1 MNPHVLFW
9 IPAALRLAG
18 IWIGSAVLWYFF
30 GPVIGLLAG
39 LALTTAMTI
48 VQLYYLSALDIW
60 LDSPRSDRLPD
71 GWGAWHAVYSHLYR
85 LNHDEEKSKKELTE
99 WLTRFR
105 EAMNFLPDGVAI
117 MDNVLFLDWCNPM
130 AEKHLGLDLGRD
142 RDMRITNLV
151 RDPAFIDYVIL
162 GKYDEPLEMKFN
174 DRYLVLQIIPFGN
187 RRQILVTHDKTDS
200 IRTEKIRRDFIANAS
215 HELRT
220 PLTVINGFLELAI
233 AQPDLDRETRLSHL
247 NMMREQGERMQSLV
261 EDMLTLTNLESNDY
275 PIRRE
280 PFDAPLLVKNIYQ
293 AAQALSGGRHVFE
306 LEMDGPETLYGSM
319 DEIRTAFTNLVTN
332 AIRYTP
338 DGGSITLKWT
348 STEEGPRFSVRDTGI
363 GIEAKHIPRLTQRF
377 YQVDK
382 SRSRQVNGTGLGLSI
397 VRHVLLRHEARL
409 DIESEPGKG
418 SEFSAQFSRRILV
431 P

>member
-9 IPAALRLAG
+9 IPAALRLAL

-30 GPVIGLLAG
+30 GPIIGLLAG
-39 LALTTAMTI
+39 LAFTTAIT
-48 VQLYYLSALDIW
+48 VSQLYYLSALDIW

-85 LNHDEEKSKKELTE
+85 LSHDEEKSKKELTE

-105 EAMNFLPDGVAI
+105 EAMSFLPDGVAI
-117 MDNVLFLDWCNPM
+117 LDNVLFLDWCNPV
-130 AEKHLGLDLGRD
+130 AEKHLGLDLERD

-151 RDPAFIDYVIL
+151 RNPAFIDYIIL
-162 GKYDEPLEMKFN
+162 GRYDQPLEMKLN

-187 RRQILVTHDKTDS
+187 RQHILVTHDKTDTV
-200 IRTEKIRRDFIANAS
+200 RTEKIRRDFVANAS

-220 PLTVINGFLELAI
+220 PLTVINVFLEVAI

-247 NMMREQGERMQSLV
+247 KMMKEQGERMQTLV
-261 EDMLTLTNLESNDY
+261 DGMLTLTNLESNDY
-275 PIRRE
+275 PLKHE
-280 PFDAPLLVKNIYQ
+280 PFDAALLVRQIFE
-293 AAQALSGGRHVFE
+293 AGQALSAGRHVFE
-306 LEMDGPETLYGSM
+306 LETDGPETLYGSM

-338 DGGSITLKWT
+338 DGGKITVKWT
-348 STEEGPRFSVRDTGI
+348 SNEEGPRFSVRDTGI

-382 SRSRQVNGTGLGLSI
+382 SRSRLVNGTGLGLSI
-397 VRHVLLRHEARL
+397 VRHILLRHDAKL
-409 DIESEPGKG
+409 DIASEPGKG
-418 SEFSAQFSRRILV
+418 SEFSAQFTRRVLV

>member
-9 IPAALRLAG
+9 IPAALRLIL

-30 GPVIGLLAG
+30 GPIVGLLVG
-39 LALTTAMTI
+39 LALTTAMT
-48 VQLYYLSALDIW
+48 VMQLYYLSALDIW

-71 GWGAWHAVYSHLYR
+71 GWGAWHAVYAHLYR
-85 LNHDEEKSKKELTE
+85 LNRDEEKSKKELTE

-105 EAMNFLPDGVAI
+105 EAMSFLPDGVAI
-117 MDNVLFLDWCNPM
+117 MDNVLFLEWCNPV
-130 AEKHLGLDLGRD
+130 AEKHLGLDLERD

-151 RDPAFIDYVIL
+151 RVPAFIDYIIL
-162 GKYDEPLEMKFN
+162 GRYDEPLELKFN
-174 DRYLVLQIIPFGN
+174 DRYLMLQIVPFGN
-187 RRQILVTHDKTDS
+187 RRQILVTHDRTDLV
-200 IRTEKIRRDFIANAS
+200 RTEKIRRDFVANAS

-220 PLTVINGFLELAI
+220 PLTVINGFLEVAL
-233 AQPDLDRETRLSHL
+233 AQPDLDRETRLAHL
-247 NMMREQGERMQSLV
+247 QMMKEQGQRMQALV

-275 PIRRE
+275 PLKRE
-280 PFDAPLLVKNIYQ
+280 AFDAPELIDGILH
-293 AAQALSGGRHVFE
+293 AAQALSGGRHTIT
-306 LEMDGPETLYGSM
+306 LEMGGPQTLYGSA

-338 DGGSITLKWT
+338 DGGSIRLSWKTAD
-348 STEEGPRFSVRDTGI
+348 EGPRFSVTDTGI

-397 VRHVLLRHEARL
+397 VRHILLRHEGYL

-418 SEFSAQFSRRILV
+418 STFSAQFSRRILV

>member
-1 MNPHVLFW
+1 
-9 IPAALRLAG
+9 
-18 IWIGSAVLWYFF
+18 
-30 GPVIGLLAG
+30 
-39 LALTTAMTI
+39 
-48 VQLYYLSALDIW
+48 
-60 LDSPRSDRLPD
+60 
-71 GWGAWHAVYSHLYR
+71 
-85 LNHDEEKSKKELTE
+85 
-99 WLTRFR
+99 
-105 EAMNFLPDGVAI
+105 
-117 MDNVLFLDWCNPM
+117 
-130 AEKHLGLDLGRD
+130 
-142 RDMRITNLV
+142 
-151 RDPAFIDYVIL
+151 
-162 GKYDEPLEMKFN
+162 
-174 DRYLVLQIIPFGN
+174 
-187 RRQILVTHDKTDS
+187 
-200 IRTEKIRRDFIANAS
+200 
-215 HELRT
+215 
-220 PLTVINGFLELAI
+220 
-233 AQPDLDRETRLSHL
+233 
-247 NMMREQGERMQSLV
+247 MMREQGERMQSLV

-280 PFDAPLLVKNIYQ
+280 PFDALLLVKNIYQ

-332 AIRYTP
+332 AVRYTP

-363 GIEAKHIPRLTQRF
+363 GIEAKHIPRLTHRF

>member
-9 IPAALRLAG
+9 IPAALRLAI

-39 LALTTAMTI
+39 LVLTTAIT
-48 VQLYYLSALDIW
+48 VSQLYYLSALDIW

-85 LNHDEEKSKKELTE
+85 LSHEEEKSKKELTE

-105 EAMNFLPDGVAI
+105 EAMSFLPDGVAI
-117 MDNVLFLDWCNPM
+117 MENVLFLEWCNPM
-130 AEKHLGLDLGRD
+130 AEKHLGLDLERD
-142 RDMRITNLV
+142 KDMRITNLV
-151 RDPAFIDYVIL
+151 RNPAFIDYVVL
-162 GKYDEPLEMKFN
+162 GRYDEPLEMTFN
-174 DRYLVLQIIPFGN
+174 DRFLLLQIIPFGN

-200 IRTEKIRRDFIANAS
+200 VRTEKIRRDFVANAS

-220 PLTVINGFLELAI
+220 PLTVINGFLEVALAN
-233 AQPDLDRETRLSHL
+233 PDLDRETRLSHL
-247 NMMREQGERMQSLV
+247 TLMKEQGERMQSLV
-261 EDMLTLTNLESNDY
+261 EGMLTLTNLESDDY
-275 PIRRE
+275 PLKRE
-280 PFDAPLLVKNIYQ
+280 PFNAIELVRQIYQ
-293 AAQALSGGRHVFE
+293 AALALSNGRHAIS
-306 LEMDGPETLYGSM
+306 LNDNGPERLYGSV

-338 DGGSITLKWT
+338 EGGKIAIDWS
-348 STEEGPRFSVRDTGI
+348 STEEGPRFSVKDTGI

-382 SRSRQVNGTGLGLSI
+382 SRSRKVNGTGLGLSI
-397 VRHVLLRHEARL
+397 VRHVLLRHDAHL
-409 DIESEPGKG
+409 AIESEPGAG
-418 SEFSAQFSRRILV
+418 STFTARFNRRILV

>member
-9 IPAALRLAG
+9 IPAALRLAI

-39 LALTTAMTI
+39 LVLTTAIT
-48 VQLYYLSALDIW
+48 VSQLYYLSALDIW

-85 LNHDEEKSKKELTE
+85 LSHEEEKSKKELTE

-105 EAMNFLPDGVAI
+105 EAMSFLPDGVAI
-117 MDNVLFLDWCNPM
+117 MENVLFLEWCNPM
-130 AEKHLGLDLGRD
+130 AEKHLGLDLERD
-142 RDMRITNLV
+142 KDMRITNLV
-151 RDPAFIDYVIL
+151 RNPAFIDYVVL
-162 GKYDEPLEMKFN
+162 GRYDEPLEMTFN
-174 DRYLVLQIIPFGN
+174 DRFLLLQIIPFGN

-200 IRTEKIRRDFIANAS
+200 VRTEKIRRDFVANAS

-220 PLTVINGFLELAI
+220 PLTVINGFLEVALAN
-233 AQPDLDRETRLSHL
+233 PDLDRETRLSHL
-247 NMMREQGERMQSLV
+247 TLMKEQGERMQSLV
-261 EDMLTLTNLESNDY
+261 EGMLTLTNLESDDY
-275 PIRRE
+275 PLKRE
-280 PFDAPLLVKNIYQ
+280 PFNAIELVRQIYQ
-293 AAQALSGGRHVFE
+293 AALALSNGRHA
-306 LEMDGPETLYGSM
+306 LSLNDNGPERLYGSV

-338 DGGSITLKWT
+338 EGGKIAIDWS
-348 STEEGPRFSVRDTGI
+348 STEEGPRFSVKDTGI

-382 SRSRQVNGTGLGLSI
+382 SRSRKVNGTGLGLSI
-397 VRHVLLRHEARL
+397 VRHVLLRHDAHL
-409 DIESEPGKG
+409 AIESEPGAG
-418 SEFSAQFSRRILV
+418 STFTARFNRRILV

>member
-9 IPAALRLAG
+9 IPAALRLAI

-30 GPVIGLLAG
+30 GPVVGLLAG
-39 LALTTAMTI
+39 LVLTTAIT
-48 VQLYYLSALDIW
+48 VSQLYYLSALDIW

-85 LNHDEEKSKKELTE
+85 LSHEEEKSKKELTE

-105 EAMNFLPDGVAI
+105 EAMSFLPDGVAI
-117 MDNVLFLDWCNPM
+117 MENVLFLEWCNPM
-130 AEKHLGLDLGRD
+130 AEKHLGLDLERD
-142 RDMRITNLV
+142 KDMRITNLV
-151 RDPAFIDYVIL
+151 RNPAFIDYVVL
-162 GKYDEPLEMKFN
+162 GRYDEPLEMTFN
-174 DRYLVLQIIPFGN
+174 DRFLLLQIIPFGN

-200 IRTEKIRRDFIANAS
+200 VRTEKIRRDFVANAS

-220 PLTVINGFLELAI
+220 PLTVINGFLEVALAN
-233 AQPDLDRETRLSHL
+233 PDLDRETRLSHL
-247 NMMREQGERMQSLV
+247 TLMKEQGERMQSLV
-261 EDMLTLTNLESNDY
+261 EGMLTLTNLESDVY
-275 PIRRE
+275 PLKRE
-280 PFDAPLLVKNIYQ
+280 PFNAIELVRQIYQ
-293 AAQALSGGRHVFE
+293 AALALSNGRHAIS
-306 LEMDGPETLYGSM
+306 LNDNGPERLYGSV

-338 DGGSITLKWT
+338 EGGEIAIDWS
-348 STEEGPRFSVRDTGI
+348 STEEGPRFSVKDTGI

-382 SRSRQVNGTGLGLSI
+382 SRSRKVNGTGLGLSI
-397 VRHVLLRHEARL
+397 VRHVLLRHDAHL
-409 DIESEPGKG
+409 AIESEPGAG
-418 SEFSAQFSRRILV
+418 STFTARFNRRILV

>member
-9 IPAALRLAG
+9 IPAALRLAI

-30 GPVIGLLAG
+30 GPVVGLLAG
-39 LALTTAMTI
+39 LVLTTAIT
-48 VQLYYLSALDIW
+48 VSQLYYLSALDIW

-85 LNHDEEKSKKELTE
+85 LSHEEEKSKKELTE

-105 EAMNFLPDGVAI
+105 EAMSFLPDGVAI
-117 MDNVLFLDWCNPM
+117 MENVLFLEWCNPM
-130 AEKHLGLDLGRD
+130 AEKHLGLDLERD
-142 RDMRITNLV
+142 KDMRITNLV
-151 RDPAFIDYVIL
+151 RNPAFIDYVVL
-162 GKYDEPLEMKFN
+162 GRYDEPLEMTFN
-174 DRYLVLQIIPFGN
+174 DRFLLLQIIPFGN

-200 IRTEKIRRDFIANAS
+200 VRTEKIRRDFVANAS

-220 PLTVINGFLELAI
+220 PLTVINGFLEVALAN
-233 AQPDLDRETRLSHL
+233 PDLDRETRLSHL
-247 NMMREQGERMQSLV
+247 TLMKEQGERMQSLV
-261 EDMLTLTNLESNDY
+261 EGMLTLTNLESDDY
-275 PIRRE
+275 PLKRE
-280 PFDAPLLVKNIYQ
+280 PFNAIELVRQIYQ
-293 AAQALSGGRHVFE
+293 AALALSNGRHAIS
-306 LEMDGPETLYGSM
+306 LNDNGPERLYGSV

-338 DGGSITLKWT
+338 EGGKIAIDWS
-348 STEEGPRFSVRDTGI
+348 STEEGPRFSVKDTGI

-382 SRSRQVNGTGLGLSI
+382 SRSRKVNGTGLGLSI
-397 VRHVLLRHEARL
+397 VRHVLLRHDAHL
-409 DIESEPGKG
+409 AIESEPGAG
-418 SEFSAQFSRRILV
+418 STFTARFNRRILV